1 VSTGQPT
8 VQKKELAPVKDKS
21 KYRSNFKDMLKGKN
35 NFIIAQALKKD
46 QDEKYIKGGYVYE
59 ISFPDDSQRKEAV
72 KVNDFNVGCIELRQ
86 DENKVWQVTIRDF
99 QLEMELTLN
108 FSEIF

>member
-1 VSTGQPT
+1 
-8 VQKKELAPVKDKS
+8 LAPVKDKS

-46 QDEKYIKGGYVYE
+46 QDEKFIKGGYVYE